1 MARIITDQSE
11 RELVAKSCRLV
22 GGLGL
27 TKAATGHVS
36 QLSAD
41 GKRILIRAR
50 GPNELGVRY
59 TTAEQVIAV
68 DFDGKKIDG
77 PDGLEAPQEVFIH
90 TWLYKTRPELKC
102 VVHIH
107 PVSVVLFTIVD
118 KPLEPIYGAYDPGSV
133 DLVLDGIPTYG
144 RSITISNDTLGK
156 EFSAAMGTKRV
167 CLMRGHGIT
176 TAGASV
182 EEATVTAIR
191 LNELAEV
198 SYQAHLLGTPRRIP
212 EQDIAVFEESRRRR
226 KPGPQPHV
234 EAIWRYYAE
243 ISGANLPKKAAPK
256 KVAVKKS
263 VAKKT
268 AAKKSAVKK
277 SAVKKTAAKKS
288 AAKKTVAKKAK
299 KR

>member
-1 MARIITDQSE
+1 MGKLIVRDQSE

-22 GGLGL
+22 GGMGL

-50 GPNELGVRY
+50 GPDELGVRY

-68 DFDGKKIDG
+68 DFNGKKIDG
-77 PDGLEAPQEVFIH
+77 PDGLEPPQEVFIH

-102 VVHIH
+102 VIHIH

-133 DLVLDGIPTYG
+133 ELVLEGIPTYG
-144 RSITISNDTLGK
+144 RSITISNDTLGQ

-212 EQDIAVFEESRRRR
+212 DQDIAVFEASRLRK
-226 KPGPQPHV
+226 KPGAQPHV
-234 EAIWRYYAE
+234 GAIWRYYAE
-243 ISGANLPKKAAPK
+243 ISGANLPTKKAAAPK
-256 KVAVKKS
+256 KKAAQPKKAS
-263 VAKKT
+263 KAQSASKAKKT
-268 AAKKSAVKK
+268 SKPAKS
-277 SAVKKTAAKKS
+277 
-288 AAKKTVAKKAK
+288 KAK
-299 KR
+299 SKKR

>member
-1 MARIITDQSE
+1 MGRVIRDQSE

-50 GPNELGVRY
+50 GPDELGVRY

-68 DFDGKKIDG
+68 DFNGKKIDG
-77 PDGLEAPQEVFIH
+77 PDGLEPPQEVFIH
-90 TWLYKTRPELKC
+90 TWLYKTRPELKS
-102 VVHIH
+102 VIHIH

-118 KPLEPIYGAYDPGSV
+118 KPLEPIFGAYDPGGV

-198 SYQAHLLGTPRRIP
+198 SYHAHLLGTPRRIP
-212 EQDIAVFEESRRRR
+212 DQDIAVFEESRSRR

-234 EAIWRYYAE
+234 GAIWRYYAE
-243 ISGANLPKKAAPK
+243 ISGANLPNKAKSAGGAKKAKPKKAVTKKAAVK
-256 KVAVKKS
+256 KTAVKKTS
-263 VAKKT
+263 VKKTVAKKT
-268 AAKKSAVKK
+268 AAKK
-277 SAVKKTAAKKS
+277 T
-288 AAKKTVAKKAK
+288 K